1 METPTSPGWYDD
13 PEDAEQ
19 LRYFDGV
26 VWTAHKQPRTTRR
39 AQPVA
44 DANQS
49 GHGAQPTQPGASPQA
64 NPQFPGTP
72 TSNTWNTPAPPQQQW
87 GQQPGQPGQPQQQWQ
102 QDPQYGGSQFGQQ
115 WGGPATPDG
124 QPLASYGQ
132 RVGAFIIDWILQFVL
147 GLVFG
152 GYFLWKAMAD
162 YMRGAMDMA
171 NQVEAGT
178 QPDIQS
184 LIERV
189 DAGALMVYS
198 IIGIAVFFLYQWYF
212 LKRSGQ
218 TPGKAVCNISVR
230 ELERPGVP
238 SSGAVLRRVGAA
250 VGLFVLQALPLLG
263 FIGFIGRVLDLLWPS
278 WDQRR
283 QALHDKAAGTVVV
296 VGKQRRD

>member
-19 LRYFDGV
+19 LRYFDGI

-44 DANQS
+44 E
-49 GHGAQPTQPGASPQA
+49 PTGQEQRGQGQTGQASHQASTQA

-72 TSNTWNTPAPPQQQW
+72 TSSAWNSPAHPQQQW
-87 GQQPGQPGQPQQQWQ
+87 GQQPGQGAPPGWQQPGQ
-102 QDPQYGGSQFGQQ
+102 GQQ
-115 WGGPATPDG
+115 WGQQWSGPATPDG
-124 QPLASYGQ
+124 RPLASYGQ
-132 RVGAFIIDWILQFVL
+132 RAGAFIIDWILQLLL

-152 GYFLWKAMAD
+152 GYFLWQAMAD
-162 YMRGAMDMA
+162 YMRGALDMA

-178 QPDIQS
+178 QPDIQG

-198 IIGIAVFFLYQWYF
+198 IIGIGVFFLYQWYF

-230 ELERPGVP
+230 ELARPGVP
-238 SSGAVLRRVGAA
+238 SSAAVLRRVGFA
-250 VGLFVLQALPLLG
+250 VALFVLQALPLLG
-263 FIGFIGRVLDLLWPS
+263 LFGFVGRILDLLWPA
-278 WDQRR
+278 WDQQR